1 MIKIKPYTKAYQ
13 VEVAELVLDIQQN
26 EFKVPI
32 TLKDQP
38 DLQDVETFYG
48 NGLSN
53 FWIAVDHEKVV
64 GTIALIDIGNRQVC
78 LRKMFVHKEHRG
90 GAKGVALLL
99 LNKAIEWCREKGIGE
114 IYLGTIDILTAAQKF
129 YLKHGFMVVDKTS
142 LPENFPLMLVDNLF
156 FKLLVTG

>member
-1 MIKIKPYTKAYQ
+1 M
-13 VEVAELVLDIQQN
+13 
-26 EFKVPI
+26 
-32 TLKDQP
+32 
-38 DLQDVETFYG
+38 
-48 NGLSN
+48 SN
-53 FWIAVDHEKVV
+53 FWVAIDNTKVV

-78 LRKMFVHKEHRG
+78 LRKMFVHKEYRG
-90 GAKGVALLL
+90 GSRGVALLL
-99 LNKAIEWCREKGIGE
+99 LDRSIEWCREKGIGE